1 MSRKLQLFVEK
12 SFTPLNIFIYM
23 PEYAAGHSFATVK
36 LRICVVSVPLD
47 QVS

>member
-23 PEYAAGHSFATVK
+23 PEYAAGHSFALKRRAAVF
-36 LRICVVSVPLD
+36 S
-47 QVS
+47 